1 MTLFRLAKYLR
12 PLAVMAVMMAVVTGC
27 THNNGDI
34 GPLFGS
40 WTLQEITIDG
50 TPDASYGHNMTWN
63 FQNHNLSIMT
73 VYPHHD
79 RAENMGT
86 WEWVTQDRVIGLNFT
101 YKNADGVVGGSP
113 FCPPPG
119 LHLPSGQILV
129 MDVAQLTSSDM
140 TLVYENADGEMIK
153 YKFTKLK

>member
-1 MTLFRLAKYLR
+1 MMLHRLIR
-12 PLAVMAVMMAVVTGC
+12 HISPLALVAIMMAVVSGC

-40 WTLQEITIDG
+40 WTLQEIVIDG

-86 WEWVTQDRVIGLNFT
+86 WEWVNQDRVISINFT
-101 YKNADGVVGGSP
+101 YENSEGVVGGSP

-119 LHLPSGQILV
+119 LHLPTGQILV
-129 MDVAQLTSSDM
+129 MDVMQLTSSDM
-140 TLVYENADGEMIK
+140 TLVYESADGEMIK
-153 YKFTKLK
+153 YRFTKLR